1 MLAICLL
8 VGVRSSCITIQSI
21 VIASSIANQI
31 NKEKKGETLRW
42 FSYSYQES
50 SVVSSFWILHVC

>member
-8 VGVRSSCITIQSI
+8 VGVRSSRITIQSI

-31 NKEKKGETLRW
+31 NKEKKGETLR
-42 FSYSYQES
+42 
-50 SVVSSFWILHVC
+50 

>member
-1 MLAICLL
+1 MLATICLL

-31 NKEKKGETLRW
+31 NKEKKGETLR
-42 FSYSYQES
+42 
-50 SVVSSFWILHVC
+50 